1 MSEVIEEK
9 WPKGLVTSLAF
20 FFILVLM
27 LATVVPNALIDRVLT
42 LERQWGYDLLTQEDM
57 SQVIR
62 RTGSLY
68 TTLVIDSGAKA
79 AVSDLLMPRG
89 ERLVESFEAK
99 VDGWFEYL
107 ASRGAALQKILYQM
121 VYRVVMMLFWL
132 PFLAVVLLPAVFA
145 GWMRWHAKR
154 HSFDYASPLLN
165 NNAVAILSWGA
176 ILLLLSVL
184 LPVPIPP
191 LLVCT
196 FILILVPVVLSLLI
210 SNLPK
215 RI

>member
-9 WPKGLVTSLAF
+9 WPRGLVASLAF
-20 FFILVLM
+20 LFILILM
-27 LATVVPNALIDRVLT
+27 LATVVPNALIDQVLAQ
-42 LERQWGYDLLTQEDM
+42 ERQWGNALLTKADM
-57 SQVIR
+57 NTVIR
-62 RTGSLY
+62 RTDSLY
-68 TTLVIDSGAKA
+68 TSLVLDSGAKA

-99 VDGWFEYL
+99 VDWWFEYL

-121 VYRVVMMLFWL
+121 VYRVMMLLFWL
-132 PFLAVVLLPAVFA
+132 PFLAVVLLPALFA

-154 HSFDYASPLLN
+154 YSFDYASPLLN
-165 NNAVAILSWGA
+165 NNAVAILSWGTL
-176 ILLLLSVL
+176 LLLLSIL
-184 LPVPIPP
+184 LPLPIPP
-191 LLVCT
+191 LLVCA
-196 FILILVPVVLSLLI
+196 FMLILVPIVSALLV

>member
-9 WPKGLVTSLAF
+9 WPRGLVASLAF
-20 FFILVLM
+20 LCILLLM
-27 LATVVPNALIDRVLT
+27 LATVVPNALIDRVLVK
-42 LERQWGYDLLTQEDM
+42 EQQWGKELLTQADM
-57 SQVIR
+57 SAVIR
-62 RTGSLY
+62 RSDGVY
-68 TTLVIDSGAKA
+68 TALVLDSGLKA

-99 VDGWFEYL
+99 VDWWFGYL

-121 VYRVVMMLFWL
+121 VYRVMLMLFWL
-132 PFLAVVLLPAVFA
+132 PFLGVVLLPALFA

-154 HSFDYASPLLN
+154 HSFDYASPLVN
-165 NNAVAILSWGA
+165 NNAVAILTWGT
-176 ILLLLSVL
+176 ILLLLSIL

-191 LLVCT
+191 LLVCA
-196 FILILVPVVLSLLI
+196 FILILVPILSALLV